1 MRKHTIIIGII
12 LLVLITLGC
21 IGQTQEPATTP
32 APETTMPTTTQAPTA
47 TTPAPTT
54 TNPLT
59 AQATTTTDA
68 KEIFESKCSA
78 CHSINRPKSKT
89 KTRSEWETTVK
100 RMQDTNGART
110 VAGLT
115 DEDAEKIIDYL
126 AEKYGK

>member
-1 MRKHTIIIGII
+1 MRKHAITIGIII

-32 APETTMPTTTQAPTA
+32 APETPAPTTT
-47 TTPAPTT
+47 TPAQTT

-89 KTRSEWETTVK
+89 KTRSGWEATVK
-100 RMQDTNGART
+100 RMQDSNGART